1 MQSAKSGDKPNH
13 QRDSPNAV
21 VLVNNHSQT
30 IPLETIAPS
39 TKHAHPKEKVVP
51 TTNNWLAIREKLT
64 ADSAPQEFIDL
75 FQCYYSQLAAGHTG
89 LMPESEI
96 EPVVSLPDADTLRDT
111 AADGES
117 ALKQTV
123 MIKLNGGLGTGMG
136 LEEPKSL
143 LPVRGKRTFLEIIA
157 RQADHD
163 GIPLILMNSD
173 ATEQRSREFLA
184 GIGFTS
190 RDDIPLS
197 FCQHRAPKITEDF
210 GPANW
215 KDAKFEWCPPGHGDI
230 FIALRTSGVLDRVLQ
245 AGYRYAF
252 VSNADNLGA
261 VIEPSILGYMIREE
275 SAFLME
281 VADRTEMDR
290 KGGHL
295 ARKKSDGGL
304 TLRESAQCPD
314 EDVETFQDETRHA
327 YFNTNNL
334 WLDLHQLKDWI
345 NGDVQQ
351 MALPLIRNAKTVDPR
366 DAKSPRVFQLETAMG
381 SAISVIPN
389 AAAIRVSRDRFA
401 PVKSTNE
408 LLLVRSDAYTET
420 ESHRIVLRPDAQR
433 TTVKLDGVYKFI
445 DGFDARFPHG
455 PPSMSEC
462 SSLTVNGDFT
472 FGKNVTLKGDVT
484 LNPPP
489 VSIEDGATLKG
500 ESSGGT
506 EP

>member
-1 MQSAKSGDKPNH
+1 M
-13 QRDSPNAV
+13 
-21 VLVNNHSQT
+21 
-30 IPLETIAPS
+30 
-39 TKHAHPKEKVVP
+39 P
-51 TTNNWLAIREKLT
+51 TTDHWLTVRDKLT
-64 ADSAPQEFIDL
+64 ADAAPREFIDL
-75 FQCYYSQLAAGHTG
+75 FECYYRQLVAGNTG

-96 EPVVSLPDADTLRDT
+96 EPVTSLPDADALQDT
-111 AADGES
+111 VADGEA

-136 LEEPKSL
+136 LDGPKSL
-143 LPVRGKRTFLEIIA
+143 LPVRGDRTFLEIIA
-157 RQADHD
+157 RQAEHD

-173 ATEQRSREFLA
+173 ATERPSLDFLA

-190 RDDIPLS
+190 RHDIPLS
-197 FCQHRAPKITEDF
+197 FRQHRAPKITEDF
-210 GPANW
+210 APATCD
-215 KDAKFEWCPPGHGDI
+215 DARFEWCPPGHGDI
-230 FIALRTSGVLDRVLQ
+230 YIALRTSGVLERVLE

-261 VIEPSILGYMIREE
+261 VIEPAILGYMVREGCP
-275 SAFLME
+275 FLME

-295 ARKKSDGGL
+295 ARQKSGGGL

-314 EDVETFQDETRHA
+314 EDVATFQDVTRHA

-345 NGDVQQ
+345 NGNVHN
-351 MALPLIRNAKTVDPR
+351 MTLPLIRNAKTIDPR
-366 DAKSPRVFQLETAMG
+366 DAQSARVFQLETAMG
-381 SAISVIPN
+381 SAISVIPH

-420 ESHRIVLRPDAQR
+420 ESHRIVLRADAQR

-445 DGFDARFPHG
+445 DDFDARFPQG
-455 PPSMSEC
+455 PPSMREC
-462 SSLTVNGDFT
+462 TSLTINGDFT
-472 FGKNVTLKGDVT
+472 FGSGVTLKGDVT
-484 LNPPP
+484 LDPPP
-489 VSIEDGATLKG
+489 TSIDDGVTLEGKYA
-500 ESSGGT
+500 GT
-506 EP
+506 VPA